1 MSKDGA
7 LFVWPKRGKY
17 TMKKPI
23 KLFSSLFMT
32 LLLLFSFA
40 TASFADR
47 VLIIQD
53 LPKQAYR
60 YGVGA
65 YEGVVAHSTATPEA
79 PAINIQRYESRT
91 WRSAFVHYAVDW
103 DETIQIADTK
113 YIAYGAGPAANKR
126 FVHVELSETS
136 NPAKFKSSYE
146 RYVKLLAKILKDRG
160 IHPSKGLW
168 THKDITYKLGGT
180 DHEDPL
186 DYLRSHGVSET
197 QFRADVQKAYE
208 GATVTVKPKPQ
219 EPSQNV
225 VGATGVAYIDGYNV
239 NLRSG
244 PSTNYGIIR
253 QLNKDESYQ
262 VWGKQGDWLNLG
274 GNQWIYN
281 NPSYIKYQGE
291 QTSAASSVVGKRV
304 VSKVDNLRF
313 YDAASW
319 SDADVVGTVDE
330 GLGFTIDAKVS
341 VNGSPQYKVHNSKGT
356 TYYVTANEAYV
367 YVK

>member
-1 MSKDGA
+1 
-7 LFVWPKRGKY
+7 
-17 TMKKPI
+17 
-23 KLFSSLFMT
+23 MT

-79 PAINIQRYESRT
+79 PAINIRNYEART
-91 WRSAFVHYAVDW
+91 WRNAFVHYAVDW
-103 DETIQIADTK
+103 NETIQIADTK
-113 YIAYGAGPAANKR
+113 YVAYGAGPAANKR

-136 NPAKFKSSYE
+136 NPDKFKSSYE

-186 DYLRSHGVSET
+186 DYLRSQGVSEA
-197 QFRADVQKAYE
+197 QFRADVQKAYD
-208 GATVTVKPKPQ
+208 GVTVTVKPKPQ
-219 EPSQNV
+219 EPSRNV

-244 PSTNYGIIR
+244 PSTNYGVIR
-253 QLNKDESYQ
+253 QLSKDELYQ

-291 QTSAASSVVGKRV
+291 QTNSVVGKSV

-313 YDAASW
+313 YDSASW
-319 SDADVVGTVDE
+319 SDKDVAGTVDE
-330 GLGFTIDAKVS
+330 GLGFTIDAKV
-341 VNGSPQYKVHNSKGT
+341 SPQYKVHNSKGT